1 MSDVLIA
8 GGGVV
13 GLSIAWELAGAGL
26 KVCVLDQSKIGQ
38 EASWAGAGM
47 IPPGD
52 LNHHATHQLAALS
65 AQLWPTLS
73 SVLKSETGL
82 DNGYALCGGLL
93 LADSRPVEEISR
105 AWKQLHVQAEI
116 IHGAQLRFRE
126 PGLSVSV
133 DAGVWMPE
141 MAQVRNP
148 WHVKALQA
156 ACRMRGVELH
166 PGERVLGWDVEKNR
180 LRQAITES
188 GRFSA
193 AEFII
198 ACGAWT
204 AQLSALL
211 GVRLPIEP
219 VHGQM
224 VLLQGDAPVFNR
236 VIEQGGHY
244 LVPRNDGRVLVGAT
258 EERLGFQKRNT
269 PEVIARLR
277 EFAAGVVPALSEFPI
292 EKTWSGLRPWS
303 GLGHPSI
310 GRVTDYQNLL
320 LAAGHFR
327 AGISNSPGTA
337 LLLRELIFDEPPTID
352 VADFDSA
359 DSA

>member
-8 GGGVV
+8 GGGVI

-26 KVCVLDQSKIGQ
+26 KVCVLDQSQIGQ

-52 LNHHATHQLAALS
+52 LNHRATHQLAALS
-65 AQLWPTLS
+65 SQLWPVIS
-73 SVLKSETGL
+73 SALKNETGL
-82 DNGYALCGGLL
+82 DNGYARCGGLL
-93 LADSRPVEEISR
+93 LADSRPVAEISR

-116 IHGAQLRFRE
+116 IHGAQLRLRE
-126 PGLSVSV
+126 PGLDVSI
-133 DAGVWMPE
+133 DSGVWMPE

-166 PGERVLGWDVEKNR
+166 PGERVIGWDVDKNQ
-180 LRQAITES
+180 LRQAITAS
-188 GRFSA
+188 GRFAA

-198 ACGAWT
+198 ASGAWT
-204 AQLSALL
+204 PQLLAPL
-211 GVRLPIEP
+211 GVTLPIEP
-219 VHGQM
+219 VHGQI
-224 VLLQGDAPVFNR
+224 VLLRGDAPAFQR
-236 VIEQGGHY
+236 VIEQGIHY
-244 LVPRNDGRVLVGAT
+244 LVPRSDGRVLIGAT
-258 EERLGFQKRNT
+258 EERIGFQKRNT
-269 PEVIARLR
+269 PEAIARLR
-277 EFAAGVVPALSEFPI
+277 EFATGVIPALAEFSM

-310 GRVTDYQNLL
+310 GRITDYQNLL

-337 LLLRELIFDEPPTID
+337 LIMRELIFNEPPTID
-352 VADFDSA
+352 LAGFSG
-359 DSA
+359 SI